1 MQPDINPKR
10 FNQSVRRLSL
20 SERYLGGLLRCLPVR
35 HGKHLLLSHLD
46 RIIRL
51 GGTDWVEMPFCKA
64 AVVVDSG
71 DLVGRHFAVLRSF
84 DPHVCDVLVAAAD
97 ADGPSVL
104 WDIGANQGA
113 CCYQL
118 LARLPGVKIVA
129 IEPQAELG
137 ALLRHNLNQIASKQ
151 YEVYCIGL
159 GAKAETLTLTIE
171 HGNRGHASLCQTHMR
186 DGSTSEEVRVETPGY
201 VLEQSAFGPP
211 SLIKMDVEGFEGVVL
226 DALGEYLPR
235 WPTRAVV
242 FESHLE
248 GSGGFTAIVERLETA
263 GYDLYR
269 ITKTL
274 RQTRLVPLSDTA
286 RPATDFVALR
296 RGVVVSPKL
305 KHMIQEPA

>member
-1 MQPDINPKR
+1 M
-10 FNQSVRRLSL
+10 
-20 SERYLGGLLRCLPVR
+20 ERVLGGLLRWLPVH
-35 HGKHLLLSHLD
+35 HGKHLVLSHLD

-51 GGTDWVEMPFCKA
+51 GGTGWLEVPFGRA
-64 AVVVDSG
+64 SIVVDSG
-71 DLVGRHFAVLRSF
+71 DLVGRHFALLRRF

-97 ADGPSVL
+97 ADGPNVL

-118 LARLPGVKIVA
+118 LGQLPGLKVVA

-137 ALLRHNLNQIASKQ
+137 ALLRHNLDQLAPQ
-151 YEVYCIGL
+151 GHEAYCVGL

-186 DGSTSEEVRVETPGY
+186 DGSTSEQVRVETPGY
-201 VLEQSAFGPP
+201 VLEQSAFGTP
-211 SLIKMDVEGFEGVVL
+211 SLIKIDVEGFEDVVFE
-226 DALGEYLPR
+226 ALGEYLQQ
-235 WPTRAVV
+235 WATRAVV

-248 GSGGFTAIVERLETA
+248 GSEKFTAIVEYLETA

-274 RQTRLVPLSDTA
+274 LRTRLVPLGDTA

-296 RGVVVSPKL
+296 QGVIFSSTL
-305 KHMIQEPA
+305 KCMIQ